1 MSGAWLPWNDGASPR
16 VCHCESCDAPNEPAC
31 DICKAD
37 DVETDEWGLC
47 EMCRPT
53 DVIVIHDAV
62 GLPKPALH
70 FRNAERAVQ
79 FAESV
84 NAKLELEQRFG
95 PGAAA

>member
-1 MSGAWLPWNDGASPR
+1 MRGPR
-16 VCHCESCDAPNEPAC
+16 FYAVPHEEPPHLL
-31 DICKAD
+31 
-37 DVETDEWGLC
+37 T
-47 EMCRPT
+47 
-53 DVIVIHDAV
+53 VIEDAV

-84 NAKLELEQRFG
+84 DAKLELEQRFG